1 MKSRKQEPGGE
12 RCLKI
17 GAWSTSFALAILL
30 VGCTQQA
37 QQQIEDTGKAVVVD
51 VQESRQLHPVELDH
65 GGGPIFEGE
74 QSAQAVKKS
83 QEAVAD
89 AEITA
94 SVKSALLASKKM
106 DTRAL
111 NVDTVK
117 GTVFLR
123 GAVPTEFTSSTE
135 RSIGFPAAVQ
145 SEG

>member
-51 VQESRQLHPVELDH
+51 VQ
-65 GGGPIFEGE
+65 E

-123 GAVPTEFTSSTE
+123 GAVPTDQQKALAEQIAKSTVPTE
-135 RSIGFPAAVQ
+135 SDVVNQLAVGTEPAVTP
-145 SEG
+145 SPLTP